1 MKKRI
6 INNITEFNLLI
17 GKHLGNSSWTTVDQN
32 KIDFFAK
39 ATDDFQWIH
48 TDEKKTKT
56 ESPFKKTIAH
66 GYYTLSLL
74 PKFFNEVWECK
85 NIGLVLN
92 YGSDKVR
99 FISPVLCNDQIRANI
114 SLLDAYDYKSGTM
127 LKSKVDIEIKDS
139 DRIAMSAETLSLLL
153 ETR

>member
-1 MKKRI
+1 MSLKSIKQWEKVIFDDIIDVRTPLEYLEDHIPSSINLPVLDNEERI
-6 INNITEFNLLI
+6 LI
-17 GKHLGNSSWTTVDQN
+17 GK
-32 KIDFFAK
+32 IY
-39 ATDDFQWIH
+39 
-48 TDEKKTKT
+48 KK

-99 FISPVLCNDQIRANI
+99 FISPVLCDTQIRANI

-127 LKSKVDIEIKDS
+127 LKSKVDIEIKNS
-139 DRIAMSAETLSLLL
+139 DRLAMSAETLSLLF
-153 ETR
+153 ETK